1 MPCGWDAKPVA
12 CPWDPSKAMTA
23 LWGGGGALALV
34 ACQCGLPYCDY
45 KLNNKSLEFDMY
57 GKLLFVANR
66 EENEFNNKSLA
77 FDIYDGLLSFTN
89 GEENIQSSDF
99 MMDFNMGE
107 LYFYNLL
114 ISSYLSDLSCVFNV
128 AMTMIMDYRSLQK
141 NV

>member
-1 MPCGWDAKPVA
+1 MPLGPLEGHDN
-12 CPWDPSKAMTA
+12 T
-23 LWGGGGALALV
+23 LGGGALALA
-34 ACQCGLPYCDY
+34 ACPCELPYCDY
-45 KLNNKSLEFDMY
+45 KL
-57 GKLLFVANR
+57 
-66 EENEFNNKSLA
+66 NNKSLA